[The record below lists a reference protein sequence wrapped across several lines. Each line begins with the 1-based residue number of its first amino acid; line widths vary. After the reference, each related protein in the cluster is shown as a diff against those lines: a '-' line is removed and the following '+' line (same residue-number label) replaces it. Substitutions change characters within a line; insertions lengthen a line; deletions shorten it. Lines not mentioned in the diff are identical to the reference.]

1 MEVDPGEHAIAYV
14 DGLSVYRPED
24 DAGWRAL
31 RSGAEIV
38 ALPPVKS
45 AVDAG
50 AVVAFTDKVPAPQ
63 RQDILDA
70 VQLAQRAADGLCD
83 RHAETERW
91 YGKFTEILGRVG
103 WTSSQFAFVKHDQAE
118 GELKIDAR
126 ALKILGAVAA
136 QGALGVLTESLSVLE
151 GMADKDHAISIFKRF
166 ASTDLSGNFQLGAA
180 TFSEQGALSMALGA
194 FYFYAADR
202 RTKTLLGSYGAN
214 EISFWSA
221 AQSMTL
227 NQRVYDNVRPAVQK
241 QLGDPS
247 DYVAELKLA

>member
-1 MEVDPGEHAIAYV
+1 MAVNPIEHAIAYV
-14 DGLSVYRPED
+14 NELSIYRPED
-24 DAGWRAL
+24 DSGWRAL

-38 ALPPVKS
+38 AHPPVKS

-50 AVVAFTDKVPAPQ
+50 AVVAFTDKVPAAQ

-83 RHAETERW
+83 RHAETESW
-91 YGKFTEILGRVG
+91 YRKFTEVLSRVG
-103 WTSSQFAFVKHDQAE
+103 WTSSEFAFVKHNQAE

-126 ALKILGAVAA
+126 ALKILAAVAT
-136 QGALGVLTESLSVLE
+136 QNALGVLTESLSVLE
-151 GMADKDHAISIFKRF
+151 GMADKDHAINIFKRF

-180 TFSEQGALSMALGA
+180 ALSEQGALSMALGA
-194 FYFYAADR
+194 FYFHAEDR
-202 RTKTLLGSYGAN
+202 RTKTLFGSYGAN
-214 EISFWSA
+214 DISFWSA

-227 NQRVYDNVRPAVQK
+227 NQRVYDNVRSAVQK

-247 DYVAELKLA
+247 DYVVELKLA